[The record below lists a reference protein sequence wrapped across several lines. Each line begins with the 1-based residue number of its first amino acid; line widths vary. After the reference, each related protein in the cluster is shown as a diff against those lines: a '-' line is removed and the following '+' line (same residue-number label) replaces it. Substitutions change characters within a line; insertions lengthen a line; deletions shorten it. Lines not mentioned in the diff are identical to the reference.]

1 MLDSLRPSQQL
12 FGKGNCSLPPET
24 LESGK
29 IEPRKRLALQRTF
42 QARLVSKCKKFTDK
56 SVECTSR
63 GEGTLKEKLLYI
75 KRVGGGYLLGCSP
88 SEAKVYSGSFCDT
101 FQGQLSRE
109 NMTEDSDLFQN
120 WYRSGAKKTLARPSK
135 QDLGTSRSLLEVLFR
150 ISDDNPRRFFGGLL
164 PGSAPSLVLST
175 VNVSNFKLVSYSHS
189 RSFNAYTY
197 FQIFCKGLAC
207 FRLSRDSVRKQLVF
221 GQPSIKIS
229 AHFSAANEFCRS
241 RSEQHTSGE
250 KHTRIAV

>member
-1 MLDSLRPSQQL
+1 
-12 FGKGNCSLPPET
+12 
-24 LESGK
+24 
-29 IEPRKRLALQRTF
+29 
-42 QARLVSKCKKFTDK
+42 
-56 SVECTSR
+56 
-63 GEGTLKEKLLYI
+63 
-75 KRVGGGYLLGCSP
+75 
-88 SEAKVYSGSFCDT
+88 
-101 FQGQLSRE
+101 
-109 NMTEDSDLFQN
+109 MTEDSDLFQN

-150 ISDDNPRRFFGGLL
+150 ISDDDPRRFFGGLL

-250 KHTRIAV
+250 KHTRIAVWISNGPIPQTRFRSPIEQFIHSPSPSTRLFLAKDPGDEACLGHNKMAACRNLNWVLICFDFLQLNNFAGEIWSILYKYGKFLQWIA